1 MCVKWEDGWL
11 LNLDDFRF
19 NPIVHTDISAGTNWD
34 DPSSPIDGWHF
45 IASPDNGSLTM
56 TLVKGT
62 LRQAQGPVAEPGRSN
77 AVQDKAI
84 VSSNQDDE
92 LEKFVF
98 NEDHAKL
105 YIPQDGEMKNT
116 KLIDKLE
123 NITVDLDA
131 ERTYTFIGSPAD
143 RRDRFVLAFRNDI
156 LVEGEGELQI
166 FDVMGRLVSTQHVTN
181 VETIEKP
188 SQPGIYIFK
197 FNGKT
202 QKIVVK

>member
-1 MCVKWEDGWL
+1 MKRRAFL
-11 LNLDDFRF
+11 LSVIILM
-19 NPIVHTDISAGTNWD
+19 VL
-34 DPSSPIDGWHF
+34 SSVFGQNNTYIKDVMLIG
-45 IASPDNGSLTM
+45 GSN
-56 TLVKGT
+56 K
-62 LRQAQGPVAEPGRSN
+62 
-77 AVQDKAI
+77 
-84 VSSNQDDE
+84 DDE

-131 ERTYTFIGSPAD
+131 ERAYTFIGSPAD